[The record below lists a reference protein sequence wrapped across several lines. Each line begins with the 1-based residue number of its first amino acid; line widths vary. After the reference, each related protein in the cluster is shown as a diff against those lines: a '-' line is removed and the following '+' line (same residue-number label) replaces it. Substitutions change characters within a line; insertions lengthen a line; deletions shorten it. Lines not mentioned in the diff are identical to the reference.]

1 MGLVRGRHSA
11 LFVVALAMFTDTLL
25 YYLLVPLLPA
35 YARAYGLNQ
44 LGVGMLFGSY
54 ALALLAGTFP
64 LGRLV
69 DRVGRRGPLLGG
81 LLGLFATTL
90 LFAFA
95 HTYPLLIL
103 ARVLQGLSATATWTA
118 GMALVADHFPSES
131 RGRAMGTVFACA
143 NLGVLLGPPLAGWL
157 DQHFG
162 LRAPFLAAAGL
173 VLLDALARL
182 TLLREVP
189 PVRDARLGFRDLLR
203 DPTIRVFAGAMA
215 MGAGMLALLEATLP
229 LHLDSVLRLSPTRI
243 GLCFGA
249 AAVTHMLS
257 APLVGALSDR
267 VGRRRLLVLGLL
279 LAMVAIPL
287 PVFLAGPGAVA
298 AAMGLLG
305 LVTTLILSPSSPAV
319 ADAVERQGSGS
330 YGSVFGILNIAY
342 ALGMLAG
349 PVLGSAL
356 VQAVGIRAALV
367 TLGLGFG
374 AYALLVRGRTAR

>member
-1 MGLVRGRHSA
+1 MGLAQGKSSA

-44 LGVGMLFGSY
+44 LGVGLLFGSY
-54 ALALLAGTFP
+54 ALALLVGTFP

-95 HTYPLLIL
+95 HAYPLLIL

-118 GMALVADHFPSES
+118 GMALVADHFPRES

-143 NLGVLLGPPLAGWL
+143 NLGVLLGPPLSGWL
-157 DQHFG
+157 DQQFG

-173 VLLDALARL
+173 ALLDALARV

-189 PVRDARLGFRDLLR
+189 AVRDARLGFRDLLQ

-229 LHLDSVLRLSPTRI
+229 LHLDHVLRLTPIRI

-249 AAVTHMLS
+249 AAVTHMIS

-267 VGRRRLLVLGLL
+267 VGRRRLLVVGLL

-287 PVFLAGPGAVA
+287 PVFLTGLGPVAV
-298 AAMGLLG
+298 AMGLLG
-305 LVTTLILSPSSPAV
+305 VVTTLILSPSSPAV
-319 ADAVERQGSGS
+319 ADAVERLGSDS

-349 PVLGSAL
+349 PMLGSAL

-367 TLGLGFG
+367 AMGLGFG